1 MKISASQLA
10 VTPKKDY
17 HPIENDF
24 ATWVKR
30 GVRRAF
36 SQNQTNKTLG
46 VVKVEQTLIFP
57 STKLIHF
64 CLGPE

>member
-1 MKISASQLA
+1 MWTAMKISASQLA

-30 GVRRAF
+30 GVGRAF
-36 SQNQTNKTLG
+36 SQN
-46 VVKVEQTLIFP
+46 
-57 STKLIHF
+57 
-64 CLGPE
+64 

>member
-1 MKISASQLA
+1 MWTAMKISASQLA

-17 HPIENDF
+17 HPIQTNF

-36 SQNQTNKTLG
+36 SQNQTNKTPGL
-46 VVKVEQTLIFP
+46 
-57 STKLIHF
+57 SKLNK
-64 CLGPE
+64 L

>member
-30 GVRRAF
+30 REGKGF
-36 SQNQTNKTLG
+36 FPKLTLG